1 MATKRGNLTGIVI
14 RAPGTMATSA
24 MAMALGKARKLHV
37 SRCHEVMSCAPW
49 LSARL
54 GLQLVRR
61 MKLENLES

>member
-1 MATKRGNLTGIVI
+1 MATMERGNLTGIQVI

-24 MAMALGKARKLHV
+24 MIAMALGKARKLHV

-61 MKLENLES
+61 MKLES